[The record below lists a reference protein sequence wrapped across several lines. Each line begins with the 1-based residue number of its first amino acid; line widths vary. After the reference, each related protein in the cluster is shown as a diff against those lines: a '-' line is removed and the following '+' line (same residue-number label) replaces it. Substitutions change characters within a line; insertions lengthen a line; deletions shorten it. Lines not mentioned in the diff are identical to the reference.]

1 MNWLDKWKKQMKS
14 SGFKYFVLKID
25 DFLNA
30 LGQYEGQKFNEFLD
44 IYNIYREK
52 LGKAESKYWVV
63 NRDDVPHIKTWE
75 EFAKCI
81 NYKENDK

>member
-25 DFLNA
+25 DFLDS
-30 LGQYEGQKFNEFLD
+30 LGQYESQKFNEF
-44 IYNIYREK
+44 IETYNKYRK
-52 LGKAESKYWVV
+52 RLGKEESKYWVV
-63 NRDDVPHIKTWE
+63 NRNDVPHIKTWE